1 MATPFVR
8 TTRALATDSPR
19 TALVAWIVASLFLAA
34 WTIWFLTARVAV
46 YETSRAARLEARE
59 APHAVAAVVSGK
71 LAKTELAIGRQV
83 HAGDVLA
90 ELDAG
95 GERLRLAEEEARA
108 HALPLRIGA
117 LHDQIAALGAGISA
131 DRKAADSGVKAAQ
144 ARVRDADAGV
154 RFAADNARRME
165 QEAGSGSIAEIDA
178 LRSRTD
184 LARQASTRDA
194 LAADARKLDL
204 DAGTRALQTKAQIDA
219 LKNTLASLEGELA
232 TSRAT
237 AARLALEIER
247 HRLRAPVDGVVAEVQ
262 PIAVG
267 AFVAEGQKLAT
278 IVPAGELIV
287 VAAFTPSQAIGR
299 LVPGQRAQM
308 RLDGYPWAQYGVVDA
323 TVARVSGEWRDGT
336 LRVELVPRARGGDG
350 PPLRHGLPGVVEVRV
365 EDATPAQLLLRASG
379 RRLAP
384 APAID
389 PVARVE
395 ERR

>member
-8 TTRALATDSPR
+8 TTRALATDSSR
-19 TALVAWIVASLFLAA
+19 GALVAWAVASLFLAA
-34 WTIWFLTARVAV
+34 WAVWFFTARVAV

-71 LAKTELAIGRQV
+71 LAKSDLAIGRTV

-95 GERLRLAEEEARA
+95 AERLKLAEEQARA
-108 HALPLRIGA
+108 HALPARIAALR
-117 LHDQIAALGAGISA
+117 DQIAALGAGIRS
-131 DRKAADSGVKAAQ
+131 DRTAADSGVKAAQ

-154 RFAADNARRME
+154 RFAADNARRMDR
-165 QEAGSGSIAEIDA
+165 EAGSGSIAEIDA

-184 LARQASTRDA
+184 LARQTSTRDA
-194 LAADARKLDL
+194 LAAEARRLDL
-204 DAGTRALQTKAQIDA
+204 DTGTRALQTTAQIDA
-219 LKNTLASLEGELA
+219 LKNALASLDGELA

-237 AARLALEIER
+237 AERLELEIER

-278 IVPAGELIV
+278 IVPAGDLIV

-299 LVPGQRAQM
+299 LVPGQHAQM

-323 TVARVSGEWRDGT
+323 TVARVSGEWREGT
-336 LRVELVPRARGGDG
+336 LRVELVPHDRGAGG
-350 PPLRHGLPGVVEVRV
+350 PPLVHGLPGTVEVRV

-379 RRLAP
+379 RRLAT
-384 APAID
+384 ASATD
-389 PVARVE
+389 PIARTE
-395 ERR
+395 ER